1 MCHVQCQVI
10 FFLLHPTHS
19 TISMFTLHLLLHI
32 HVHTPHVPRQV
43 YPAQPVAPHTHANPS
58 WSEPHNRFFWAL
70 AMYCWT
76 RATILG
82 VGNVY
87 THAALCKP
95 TALDSHHR
103 DTQMPELQRAA
114 SARFS

>member
-1 MCHVQCQVI
+1 M

-19 TISMFTLHLLLHI
+19 TISMFTLH
-32 HVHTPHVPRQV
+32 TDVPRQV
-43 YPAQPVAPHTHANPS
+43 YPDQPVAPHTHANPS

-95 TALDSHHR
+95 TALGSHHR